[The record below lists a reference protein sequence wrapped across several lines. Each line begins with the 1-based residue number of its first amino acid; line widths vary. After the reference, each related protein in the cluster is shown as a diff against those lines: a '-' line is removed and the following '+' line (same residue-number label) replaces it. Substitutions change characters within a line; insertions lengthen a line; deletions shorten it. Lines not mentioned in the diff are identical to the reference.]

1 MTTLYDLL
9 GALPKDSADDLRA
22 AFRRAVKGTHPD
34 LHPGDP
40 DAAVKFRE
48 IVRASEIL
56 GDAERREAYDHLLDL
71 AQLEQASEQAA
82 AARFHRFFSGLVGL
96 AGVALMTAGSYL
108 LFMHGSAA
116 SVAPADG
123 ISPAIHAS
131 SAAAP
136 SPVAIR
142 ASTSVAKQD
151 AAGSLQQAAAPNA
164 VADPGPAGL
173 LAPKPSSA
181 DRDVSFDR
189 LRQFER
195 AFDDIPAAKQTK
207 RPDQAG
213 SAAAPSGRPRL
224 GPTAIARPALP
235 LPRRRPAMPNLWREE
250 TVASMRLLR

>member
-56 GDAERREAYDHLLDL
+56 GDAEQREAYDHLLDL
-71 AQLEQASEQAA
+71 AQLERASVSEQAT
-82 AARFHRFFSGLVGL
+82 AARFHQFFSGLAAL

-116 SVAPADG
+116 SVVPAEKV
-123 ISPAIHAS
+123 SPAILAS
-131 SAAAP
+131 PAVAPPSIVIGTNTPVAKEDGVSVLSEAAAP
-136 SPVAIR
+136 S
-142 ASTSVAKQD
+142 
-151 AAGSLQQAAAPNA
+151 AA
-164 VADPGPAGL
+164 ADPGSAPL
-173 LAPKPSSA
+173 PAPKPSPV
-181 DRDVSFDR
+181 DGGVTFDR
-189 LRQFER
+189 LRQFGR
-195 AFDDIPAAKQTK
+195 AFADLPPAQRSERPDRIRSAATGKPRVGPAA
-207 RPDQAG
+207 
-213 SAAAPSGRPRL
+213 
-224 GPTAIARPALP
+224 IAHPVLP

-250 TVASMRLLR
+250 NVASMRLR